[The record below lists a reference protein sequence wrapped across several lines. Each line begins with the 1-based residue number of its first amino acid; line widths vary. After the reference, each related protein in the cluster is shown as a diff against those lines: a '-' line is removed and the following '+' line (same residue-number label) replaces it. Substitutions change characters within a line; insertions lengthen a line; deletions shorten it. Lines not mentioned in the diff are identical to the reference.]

1 LVNSNYREVLK
12 SGLVFHS
19 QPIVRLYDKHVVGY
33 ELLARLKIGDS
44 IVAPDVFLSDIE
56 KEGLFSILDMKL
68 AESVEKHIMN
78 TGNSFISINVPSS
91 SSLEY
96 FMSIPF
102 FIDNAHRI
110 RLELLESVEWSD
122 PEVLPVVERASK
134 IGFHI
139 LIDDFGSG
147 LSNLKT
153 LLSSS
158 IDGVKFDRGVLEAFM
173 VEKKF
178 DVLDRLVNLVLSL
191 NKGVVLEGIE
201 SKKHERFVEKLNNVS
216 LCQGYLYGRP
226 ELLSYEQH

>member
-1 LVNSNYREVLK
+1 MVNSNFADVLR

-33 ELLARLKIGDS
+33 ELLARLKIGDRLVS
-44 IVAPDVFLSDIE
+44 PESFISEIE
-56 KEGLFSILDMKL
+56 QEGLYPILDMKL
-68 AESVEKHIMN
+68 AELVENHIIN
-78 TGNSFISINVPSS
+78 TSNLFVSINVPSS

-96 FMSIPF
+96 FMGIPF

-122 PEVLPVVERASK
+122 PDVLCVVERASK

-158 IDGVKFDRGVLEAFM
+158 VDGVKFDRGVLEAFM
-173 VEKKF
+173 TEKNF
-178 DVLDRLVNLVLSL
+178 DVLERLVNLVLSL
-191 NKGVVLEGIE
+191 KKGVVLEGIE
-201 SKKHERFVEKLNNVS
+201 SKKHEKFVERLNKES

-226 ELLSYEQH
+226 DLLNYERD